1 MSGAVATEHS
11 DEPVG
16 DECAA
21 VGTLVGGRIEGE
33 QTRQP
38 TTPDLE
44 FLRRPGE

>member
-1 MSGAVATEHS
+1 
-11 DEPVG
+11 
-16 DECAA
+16 

-38 TTPDLE
+38 ATPDLE